1 MLNLF
6 INSNRKKILTVSLK
20 HTPREMFS
28 LLTVAGLQRSDKV
41 KRCKTNGWGEKLS
54 IKRLASKY

>member
-6 INSNRKKILTVSLK
+6 INNNRKKILTVSLM
-20 HTPREMFS
+20 HTPRDMFS
-28 LLTVAGLQRSDKV
+28 LLTVAELQRSDKV

-54 IKRLASKY
+54 MKRFVSKY